1 MEPVSEETVE
11 TTQDGD
17 VKSPNSNPA
26 TAILSGR
33 GHAQQLGLPVIVLQR
48 SGPKAGEVH
57 FVEKSKTPQ
66 NETEEVTVGQV
77 KEQLKNLSLFVKE
90 NQDDRTW

>member
-1 MEPVSEETVE
+1 MEPVSEETAA

-17 VKSPNSNPA
+17 EKSPNSNPE

-33 GHAQQLGLPVIVLQR
+33 GQTQQLDFLLL
-48 SGPKAGEVH
+48 
-57 FVEKSKTPQ
+57 FSKGQ
-66 NETEEVTVGQV
+66 NETEEVTVGHV
-77 KEQLKNLSLFVKE
+77 KEQLKNLSFFVKE